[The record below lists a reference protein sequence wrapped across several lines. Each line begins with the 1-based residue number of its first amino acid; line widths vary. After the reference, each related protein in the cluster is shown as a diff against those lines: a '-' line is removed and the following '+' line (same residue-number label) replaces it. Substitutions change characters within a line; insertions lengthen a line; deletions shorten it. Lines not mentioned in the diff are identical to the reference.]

1 MARAVALT
9 PGTEAV
15 GTCVPPAV
23 DLVLGASACCL
34 ACVFTNPLE
43 VVKTRLQLQGEL
55 QARGTYP
62 RLYRGLVGSVV
73 AVARADGL
81 RGLQK
86 GLAAGLLYQGL
97 MNGVRFYCYSLACQ
111 AGLAQQPGGTV
122 VAGAVAG
129 ALGAFV
135 GSPAYLVK
143 TQLQAQSVATVAV
156 GHQHQHQSVLG
167 ALDTIWRQQ
176 GLAGLWRG
184 VGGAVP
190 RVMVGS
196 AAQLATFASA
206 KTWVQERQWF
216 LEDSWLVALAGGMIS
231 SVTVVV
237 VMTPLDVV
245 STRLYN
251 QPVDGA
257 GRGELYK
264 GLADCLLKTCRQEGP
279 LALYKGLGLAYL
291 RLGPHTI
298 LSMLFWDE
306 LRNLVRRTQHQST

>member
-1 MARAVALT
+1 MHLARAQKAT
-9 PGTEAV
+9 GAEAV
-15 GTCVPPAV
+15 ETVPPAV

-62 RLYRGLVGSVV
+62 QPYRGFMASVA

-81 RGLQK
+81 WGLQK

-111 AGLAQQPGGTV
+111 AGLTQQPGGTV

-135 GSPAYLVK
+135 GSPAYL
-143 TQLQAQSVATVAV
+143 T
-156 GHQHQHQSVLG
+156 VLG
-167 ALDTIWRQQ
+167 ALETIWRQQ
-176 GLAGLWRG
+176 GLLGLWQG

-196 AAQLATFASA
+196 AAQLATFTSA
-206 KTWVQERQWF
+206 KAWVQKQQW
-216 LEDSWLVALAGGMIS
+216 LPEDSWLVALAGGMIS
-231 SVTVVV
+231 SIAVVV
-237 VMTPLDVV
+237 VMTPFDVV

-251 QPVDGA
+251 QPVDRA
-257 GRGELYK
+257 GRGQLYG
-264 GLADCLLKTCRQEGP
+264 GLTDCMVKIWRQEGP
-279 LALYKGLGLAYL
+279 LALYKGLGPAYL

-306 LRNLVRRTQHQST
+306 LRKLAGRAQHQGT

>member
-1 MARAVALT
+1 MAPATDAGDMVT
-9 PGTEAV
+9 PT
-15 GTCVPPAV
+15 V

-55 QARGTYP
+55 QAPGTYP
-62 RLYRGLVGSVV
+62 RPYRGLVSS
-73 AVARADGL
+73 AAAIARADGL
-81 RGLQK
+81 WGLQK

-111 AGLAQQPGGTV
+111 AGFTQQPGGTV
-122 VAGAVAG
+122 LAGAVAG

-143 TQLQAQSVATVAV
+143 TQLQAQTVAAMAV

-167 ALDTIWRQQ
+167 ALETIWRQQ
-176 GLAGLWRG
+176 GLLGLWRG

-190 RVMVGS
+190 RVTVGS

-206 KTWVQERQWF
+206 KAWVQERQWF

-231 SVTVVV
+231 SIAVAA
-237 VMTPLDVV
+237 VMAPFDVGQ
-245 STRLYN
+245 LY
-251 QPVDGA
+251 
-257 GRGELYK
+257 R
-264 GLADCLLKTCRQEGP
+264 GLADCLVKICQQEGP

-298 LSMLFWDE
+298 LSMFFWDE
-306 LRNLVRRTQHQST
+306 LRKLTTRAQHQGT

>member
-1 MARAVALT
+1 MSLPGAQRAS
-9 PGTEAV
+9 GTEARETV
-15 GTCVPPAV
+15 APAV

-55 QARGTYP
+55 RARGTYP
-62 RLYRGLVGSVV
+62 RPYRGFFASVA
-73 AVARADGL
+73 AVIRADGL
-81 RGLQK
+81 CGLQK

-111 AGLAQQPGGTV
+111 AGLTQQPGGTV

-135 GSPAYLVK
+135 GSPAYL
-143 TQLQAQSVATVAV
+143 
-156 GHQHQHQSVLG
+156 SVLG
-167 ALDTIWRQQ
+167 ALETIWRQQ

-206 KTWVQERQWF
+206 KAWVQKQQW
-216 LEDSWLVALAGGMIS
+216 LPEDSWLVALAGGMIS
-231 SVTVVV
+231 SVAVAA
-237 VMTPLDVV
+237 VMTPFDVV

-251 QPVDGA
+251 QPVDGT
-257 GRGELYK
+257 GKGQLYG
-264 GLADCLLKTCRQEGP
+264 GLADCLVKIWRQEGP
-279 LALYKGLGLAYL
+279 LALYKGLGPAYL

-306 LRNLVRRTQHQST
+306 LRKLAGRGLHQGT

>member
-1 MARAVALT
+1 MAPATDAGDMVT
-9 PGTEAV
+9 PT
-15 GTCVPPAV
+15 V

-55 QARGTYP
+55 QAPGTYP
-62 RLYRGLVGSVV
+62 RPYRGLVSS
-73 AVARADGL
+73 AAAIARADGL
-81 RGLQK
+81 WGLQK

-111 AGLAQQPGGTV
+111 AGFTQQPGGTV

-143 TQLQAQSVATVAV
+143 TQLQAQTVAAMAV
-156 GHQHQHQSVLG
+156 GHQHQH
-167 ALDTIWRQQ
+167 
-176 GLAGLWRG
+176 
-184 VGGAVP
+184 
-190 RVMVGS
+190 
-196 AAQLATFASA
+196 
-206 KTWVQERQWF
+206 QWF

-231 SVTVVV
+231 SIAVAA
-237 VMTPLDVV
+237 VMAPFDVV

-251 QPVDGA
+251 QPVNRA
-257 GRGELYK
+257 GRGQLYG
-264 GLADCLLKTCRQEGP
+264 GLTDCLVKICQQEGP

-298 LSMLFWDE
+298 LSMFFWDE
-306 LRNLVRRTQHQST
+306 LRKLTTRAQHQGT

>member
-1 MARAVALT
+1 MALT
-9 PGTEAV
+9 PGMESVET
-15 GTCVPPAV
+15 VPPAV

-55 QARGTYP
+55 QAQGTYP
-62 RLYRGLVGSVV
+62 RLYRGFVASVV

-81 RGLQK
+81 WGLQK

-143 TQLQAQSVATVAV
+143 TQLQAQSVATVVV

-167 ALDTIWRQQ
+167 ALETIWRQQ
-176 GLAGLWRG
+176 GLMGLWRG

-206 KTWVQERQWF
+206 KAWVQEKQWF
-216 LEDSWLVALAGGMIS
+216 LEDSWLEALAGGMIS
-231 SVTVVV
+231 SVAVVA
-237 VMTPLDVV
+237 VMTPFDVV

-264 GLADCLLKTCRQEGP
+264 GLADCLVKTCRQEGP
-279 LALYKGLGLAYL
+279 LALYKGLGPAYL

-306 LRNLVRRTQHQST
+306 LRKLARKTQHQST